1 MKSRHSGEIPLKH
14 SSSKSYLAMV
24 TFDIVSMSFSPM
36 NGDRPEML
44 LLFHVCVFVGGGGR
58 VGVAKSINMKCKS
71 SAHKINKHIK
81 KTQQGLIN

>member
-1 MKSRHSGEIPLKH
+1 MGRLIRETHLKSFTSSLAMKSRHSGEIPAKH

-44 LLFHVCVFVGGGGR
+44 LLLFHVCVCGGAVGR
-58 VGVAKSINMKCKS
+58 VGCGKV
-71 SAHKINKHIK
+71 NKHEM
-81 KTQQGLIN
+81 